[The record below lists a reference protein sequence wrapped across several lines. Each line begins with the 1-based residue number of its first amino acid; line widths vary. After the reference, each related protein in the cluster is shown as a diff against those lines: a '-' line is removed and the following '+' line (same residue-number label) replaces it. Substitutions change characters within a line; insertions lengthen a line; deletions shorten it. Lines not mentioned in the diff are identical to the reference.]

1 MLLRNT
7 LLYLPAQ
14 IVGPLSQLIAMI
26 VWTHVVDDQTLGII
40 TLVTATH
47 ELLQIAFLAWWSQY
61 ALRFL
66 GRYQDAGDVARFHRT
81 ENAVLLASVVV
92 QSVAVVGILH
102 LVIAP
107 AADARLVAATIAY
120 VITRTLNLY
129 IGERARVGHQVGVY
143 TIQVTVGPALG
154 FLLGLVLLKS
164 LDRSAAWPLAGYAIA
179 QLVAAVIVIPR
190 IGCGRGLWP
199 L

>member
-1 MLLRNT
+1 MLLRHT

-14 IVGPLSQLIAMI
+14 LIGPLFQLISVI
-26 VWTHVVDDQTLGII
+26 VWTHVVDEHTLGVI

-66 GRYQDAGDVARFHRT
+66 GRHRDDGDTLPFYRT
-81 ENAVLLASVVV
+81 ENLVLLLSCLIQSLAVVAVLL
-92 QSVAVVGILH
+92 

-107 AADARLVAATIAY
+107 DANAGLLAATIGY

-129 IGERARVGHQVGVY
+129 IGERSRVDHHVWVY
-143 TIQVTVGPALG
+143 TIQQIVGPSIGFIIGLILIKTLG
-154 FLLGLVLLKS
+154 G
-164 LDRSAAWPLAGYAIA
+164 SA
-179 QLVAAVIVIPR
+179 
-190 IGCGRGLWP
+190 
-199 L
+199 